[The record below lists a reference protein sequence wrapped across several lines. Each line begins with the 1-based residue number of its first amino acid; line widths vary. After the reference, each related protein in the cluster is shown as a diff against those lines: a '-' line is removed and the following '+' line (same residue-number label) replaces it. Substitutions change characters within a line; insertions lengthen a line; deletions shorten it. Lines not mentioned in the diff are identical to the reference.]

1 MSLLVS
7 LAVDLF
13 LFVSWLPV
21 SGEIKMHIYA
31 VTVFQTACCEVD
43 HKNNSWFAAVAVA
56 VDCVMMQWVTSCHVI
71 ILLAVRAAAE
81 SAVRNQIRWRL
92 KTWCAHLRSIT
103 RTRAQRGR
111 RGFQSPRRL
120 ELNASYTVAS
130 ISGGQFR
137 DAVDRLKTPLL
148 HKPRPRPTDNPL
160 RRTLTSVQTLSCAH
174 HGRRLFSSPQ
184 TPHRDDNVDGEFL
197 LA

>member
-1 MSLLVS
+1 MSSFYLRCALRLS
-7 LAVDLF
+7 PPCGIRSAD
-13 LFVSWLPV
+13 
-21 SGEIKMHIYA
+21 
-31 VTVFQTACCEVD
+31 
-43 HKNNSWFAAVAVA
+43 
-56 VDCVMMQWVTSCHVI
+56 
-71 ILLAVRAAAE
+71 VR
-81 SAVRNQIRWRL
+81 
-92 KTWCAHLRSIT
+92 KHGAHLRSIT

-174 HGRRLFSSPQ
+174 HGRRLSSSPQ
-184 TPHRDDNVDGEFL
+184 TPYRDDNVDGEFL